1 MGLKELFTGKSKP
14 LEAKQRANYN
24 MTWTLING
32 QFVPDE
38 DKSSTYIDKGYKSL
52 PNLYGVISWMISKT
66 SIVPH
71 ETFVIKNQSK
81 YHKYQAQIKNASTTR
96 DYAKAMITKAQA
108 MEKVEGTPLD
118 ELLYKPNVYQSTQEF
133 YESLDG
139 YLLLT
144 GNAYL
149 YHLQAGGAQELH
161 SLVSPAV
168 TIKTGDSWRNPV
180 SAYAVDYLKETLKAD
195 EVGHLKYFN
204 PISIYQKPKDFVYG
218 MPPLMSCRTLLGK
231 YKDADLAQGSA
242 FKNMGVAGFISGV
255 GDMTETQLQAISKSW
270 KQKYQG
276 ASRSN
281 DIAVVSEGVEWHNIG
296 LSPVDLNILESK
308 EEILGEICNVFHLPI
323 GLFTKVNS
331 TENNM
336 VESRKMA
343 ITDSIIPICEKR
355 KELIN
360 RWLAPKIDKRLHI
373 EYDYTV
379 FSEMSEDMEKLSK
392 ALKLIDEITPNEK
405 RQALGYDIMKDP
417 NMDKIY
423 MSTGKLP
430 LDDLNV
436 IEEEVDEE
444 ALNPN
449 IPQEDAETE

>member
-1 MGLKELFTGKSKP
+1 MGFKELFTGKSKP
-14 LEAKQRANYN
+14 IEAKQRANYN

-38 DKSSTYIDKGYKSL
+38 DRSTTYIDKGYKSL
-52 PNLYGVISWMISKT
+52 PNLYGVISWIISKS

-71 ETFVIKNQSK
+71 ETFVIKNQAK
-81 YHKYQAQIKNASTTR
+81 YHKYQAQIKSATTTK

-108 MEKVEGTPLD
+108 MEKVENTKLD
-118 ELLYKPNVYQSTQEF
+118 ELLYKPNSHQSTQEF
-133 YESLDG
+133 YESIDG

-144 GNAYL
+144 GNSYM
-149 YHLQAGGAQELH
+149 YHLQAAGAMELH

-180 SAYAVDYLKETLKAD
+180 SAYAVDYLKEVLKAD

-218 MPPLMSCRTLLGK
+218 MPPLMACRMLLGK

-242 FKNMGVAGFISGV
+242 FKNMGVAGFLSGV
-255 GDMTETQLQAISKSW
+255 GEMTAQQLSEAKAKW
-270 KQKYQG
+270 KQTYQSG
-276 ASRSN
+276 PLNASE
-281 DIAVVSEGVEWHNIG
+281 IAIMSEGVEWHNIG
-296 LSPVDLNILESK
+296 LSPVDLNILQSK

-343 ITDSIIPICEKR
+343 ITDAIIPICEKR
-355 KELIN
+355 KEIIN
-360 RWLAPKIDKRLHI
+360 RWLAPKIDKRFHI

-379 FSEMSEDMEKLSK
+379 FSEMSEDMEKLAKS
-392 ALKLIDEITPNEK
+392 LKLIDEVTPNEK
-405 RQALGYDIMKDP
+405 RQALGYDVMKDP

-423 MSTGKLP
+423 MSTGKVP
-430 LDDLNV
+430 LDDLNAV
-436 IEEEVDEE
+436 EEEINEE
-444 ALNPN
+444 KLEPDTP
-449 IPQEDAETE
+449 IE

>member
-1 MGLKELFTGKSKP
+1 MGFKELLLGKSKP
-14 LEAKQRANYN
+14 IDTKQRANYN

-38 DKSSTYIDKGYKSL
+38 DKSVSYIDKGYKSL
-52 PNLYGVISWMISKT
+52 PNLYGVISWILSKS

-71 ETFVIKNQSK
+71 ETFTVKNESK
-81 YHKYQAQIKNASTTR
+81 YRKYQAQIKTAKTTKDVANA
-96 DYAKAMITKAQA
+96 MLTKSQA
-108 MEKVEGTPLD
+108 LEKVEGTALD
-118 ELLYKPNVYQSTQEF
+118 LLLQSPNTYQSTQEF

-144 GNAYL
+144 GNGYM
-149 YHLQAGGAQELH
+149 YHLQAGGANELH

-168 TIKTGDSWRNPV
+168 TVKTGDSWRNPV
-180 SAYAVDYLKETLKAD
+180 SAYSVDYLSETLEAE

-204 PISIYQKPKDFVYG
+204 PISMYQKPKDFVYG
-218 MPPLMSCRTLLGK
+218 MPPLMACRSLLGK
-231 YKDADLAQGSA
+231 YRDADLAQGSA
-242 FKNMGVAGFISGV
+242 FKNMGVAGFLSGV
-255 GDMTETQLQAISKSW
+255 GDMTEEQLSNAKKRW
-270 KQKYQG
+270 KQTYQSG
-276 ASRSN
+276 PLNASE
-281 DIAVVSEGVEWHNIG
+281 IAIMSEGVQWHNIG

-343 ITDSIIPICEKR
+343 ITDAIIPICEKR

-360 RWLAPKIDKRLHI
+360 RWLAPKLGGGNKLHI

-379 FSEMSEDMEKLSK
+379 FSEMSEDMNELVQAAERAYWIK
-392 ALKLIDEITPNEK
+392 PNEK
-405 RQALGYDIMKDP
+405 RQITGWDIDDNP
-417 NMDKIY
+417 LMDKY
-423 MSTGKLP
+423 YFPSGLTP
-430 LDDLNV
+430 LD
-436 IEEEVDEE
+436 EMGMEVPELDEDR
-444 ALNPN
+444 L
-449 IPQEDAETE
+449 DAETE